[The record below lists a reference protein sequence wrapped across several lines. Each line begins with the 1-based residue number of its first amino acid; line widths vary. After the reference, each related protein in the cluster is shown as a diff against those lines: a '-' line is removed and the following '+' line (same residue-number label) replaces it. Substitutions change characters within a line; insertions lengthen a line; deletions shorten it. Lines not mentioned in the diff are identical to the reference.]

1 MVSGSIVAN
10 NMDNQVVQG
19 KAVQEMSG
27 TERFMGQVTYGCELE
42 WSDIDRTIDIPKEL
56 GSWEGPKMAGRYMGS
71 EIDIV
76 NTQGKYAGVAVDP
89 LCISCPVGGE
99 IHTVPSW
106 SIESQLCRI
115 MRIMEL
121 FPKLGVACPNHGH
134 IHVGIPDLKTDLGLL
149 KNFFKYLECNE
160 DDLIRFCCGFDA
172 DEHDRVVQS
181 ELPEWAKKY
190 FIIGDGKHIAPELYK
205 AIAAAESMEEAM
217 NALRTIP
224 CLDWDCC
231 TGEYYETD
239 GSHRTAV
246 NMFNLTKGNTIEFRI
261 FRASLNPLE
270 IWSTLDFVR
279 NFVQQASLGE
289 KGASVTAIIK
299 DHRYQFPKLNFDM
312 ELAAGWVFSRQTKGR
327 CGPFKKSFSSADYIG
342 EDPAIAKAEVDPFE
356 QGLLNILGICAGY
369 CNGYENVF
377 EELRH
382 TEMKPLSDPEIL
394 PRDEKSLIMSID
406 PRPADVKVGGS
417 KTYSK

>member
-1 MVSGSIVAN
+1 
-10 NMDNQVVQG
+10 MDNQVAQG
-19 KAVQEMSG
+19 KAVREM
-27 TERFMGQVTYGCELE
+27 TELERVMSEVTYGCELE

-89 LCISCPVGGE
+89 LCITCPVGGE
-99 IHTVPSW
+99 IHTVPSFT
-106 SIESQLCRI
+106 IESQLCRI

-134 IHVGIPDLKTDLGLL
+134 IHVGVPALKKDLGIL
-149 KNFFKYLECNE
+149 KNFFKYLEYNE

-172 DEHDRVVQS
+172 EEHDRVVMA
-181 ELPEWAKKY
+181 EIPEWAKKY

-205 AIAAAESMEEAM
+205 AVAAAESMEEAM
-217 NALRTIP
+217 EAIRVIP

-231 TGEYYETD
+231 TGEYYETG
-239 GSHRTAV
+239 GSHRTAL

-270 IWSTLDFVR
+270 IWSTLDFAK
-279 NFVQQASLGE
+279 NFVQQACLGE
-289 KGASVTAIIK
+289 KGAPVSSIIK
-299 DHRYQFPKLNFDM
+299 EHRYQFPKLNFNED
-312 ELAAGWVFSRQTKGR
+312 LAVGWVNSRQTKGR
-327 CGPFKKSFSSADYIG
+327 CGPFKKSFSSADWID
-342 EDPAIAKAEVDPFE
+342 EDPAISQSEVDAFS
-356 QGLLNILGICAGY
+356 QGLLNILGICIGY

-382 TEMKPLSDPEIL
+382 AEMKPLYQVKE
-394 PRDEKSLIMSID
+394 
-406 PRPADVKVGGS
+406 DVKDEQCLIVSNADPIPDCSPVAAPNKLYKG
-417 KTYSK
+417 